1 MAWNAGYGAYNY
13 GGHCYGGGFF
23 SGNNAFTLLVVL
35 FVLLVIVGG
44 ASYPM
49 GEIED

>member
-13 GGHCYGGGFF
+13 VGNCQGGGFF
-23 SGNNAFTLLVVL
+23 GGNNAFTLLVVL
-35 FVLLVIVGG
+35 FVLLVIIGG